1 VNVEDIKAAIKV
13 EEKRLAE
20 KFRADLEGLSITIN
34 AKDVRIWAYGTR
46 GSDRFCYRY
55 ADGATPDEAAEK
67 LRLEH
72 FPAPEQKIVRLRD
85 QARELL
91 RSAADLE
98 KEGAR

>member
-1 VNVEDIKAAIKV
+1 MNFEDIKAAIKA

-20 KFRADLEGLSITIN
+20 KFRGDLEGLLITIN
-34 AKDVRIWAYGTR
+34 AKDARVWAYGTR
-46 GSDRFCYRY
+46 GNDRFAYRH

-72 FPAPEQKIVRLRD
+72 FPATEQKIARLRE

>member
-1 VNVEDIKAAIKV
+1 MNADDIKAAIKA

-20 KFRADLEGLSITIN
+20 KFRADLEGLSITIS
-34 AKDVRIWAYGTR
+34 AKDVRVWGYGTR
-46 GSDRFCYRY
+46 GSDRFAYRY
-55 ADGATPDEAAEK
+55 AEGATPEEAAEK
-67 LRLEH
+67 LRLDH
-72 FPAPEQKIVRLRD
+72 FPSPEQKIARLRD